1 MSRVIELAPET
12 AAAFERMGATNM
24 RFGMLETEREA
35 PPVTETVAVTE
46 AELMSDEE
54 AFRVLRRI
62 SAVQSELADIEANA
76 KTMKTQAVTDLKD
89 YLGNFDRL
97 ARLEAW
103 HASKLTGKRRSVT
116 VLTGSIG
123 KKTVAAKCIV
133 ADKGLALEWLREN
146 APEAIEPK
154 IIAAKLPAPVSGYD
168 ERGEIEWKS
177 PAPGLRAVPEHEEI
191 TINGKQLST
200 LLKGGTEGANDDE

>member
-1 MSRVIELAPET
+1 MSLTLIEGQCHT
-12 AAAFERMGATNM
+12 TRFER
-24 RFGMLETEREA
+24 LEFELEA
-35 PPVTETVAVTE
+35 PPLEETVTVAE
-46 AELMSDEE
+46 AEMMADEE

-62 SAVQSELADIEANA
+62 SAVQSELAEINANA
-76 KTMKTQAVTDLKD
+76 KTMKAQAVADLKD

-97 ARLEAW
+97 TRLERW

-146 APEAIEPK
+146 APEAIETK
-154 IIAAKLPAPVSGYD
+154 IIAAKLPAPTQGYG
-168 ERGEIEWKS
+168 EHGEIEWKA
-177 PAPGLRAVPEHEEI
+177 PAPGLEAVPEREEI
-191 TINGKQLST
+191 TVNGKQLST
-200 LLKGGTEGANDDE
+200 LLKGGAEDQDDE

>member
-1 MSRVIELAPET
+1 MSLLLEAPPET
-12 AAAFERMGATNM
+12 
-24 RFGMLETEREA
+24 RFDRLELDREA
-35 PPVTETVAVTE
+35 PPLAETATVAE
-46 AELMSDEE
+46 AELMADEE

-62 SAVQSELADIEANA
+62 SAVQSEVADIEANA
-76 KTMKTQAVTDLKD
+76 KTMKAQAIADLKD

-97 ARLEAW
+97 KRLEAW

-123 KKTVAAKCIV
+123 KKTVAAKCVV
-133 ADKGLALEWLREN
+133 ADRGLALDWLQKYM
-146 APEAIEPK
+146 PEAIEPK
-154 IIAAKLPAPVSGYD
+154 IVASKLPVPIEGYD
-168 ERGEIEWKS
+168 EHGAIGWQS

-200 LLKGGTEGANDDE
+200 LLKGGTEGDGDE